1 MMKKKTA
8 YILLVSW
15 VLFATSFLMI
25 GMAFGWYA
33 DVLDLGSGTI
43 SVGDLRYSETGA
55 FISNSQIIYPGE
67 ELIDTSISITN
78 TSPIESQMRLKIE
91 YTKVTRPV
99 DVLVIETATYANVAG
114 DHINVTF
121 DDTFV
126 YSDGYWYYNA
136 TDAVISANSGLIN
149 IISSIYYDGEETG
162 NDYAGQ
168 TVNVSVTIQVKQS
181 DNVTWSELTSY
192 DFSTGYPA

>member
-1 MMKKKTA
+1 MYLA
-8 YILLVSW
+8 SW
-15 VLFATSFLMI
+15 VLFAAAFLMI
-25 GMAFGWYA
+25 GISFGWYA
-33 DVLDLGSGTI
+33 DVFDLNSGTI

-55 FISNSQIIYPGE
+55 FITDNQVIYPGL
-67 ELIDTSISITN
+67 ELVDTAITVTN
-78 TSPIESQMRLKIE
+78 SSPIDSQLRVKIS

-99 DVLVIETATYANVAG
+99 DVLVVQTVNYANAVD
-114 DHINVTF
+114 DHLAVTF
-121 DDTFV
+121 DSTFV

-136 TDAVISANSGLIN
+136 TDAVISANSGLISVL
-149 IISSIYYDGEETG
+149 SSIQYDGDQTG

-168 TVNVSVTIQVKQS
+168 TVGITVTIEVKQS